1 MSRPSPE
8 QLLQRLEWTVIRK
21 LDGLLQG
28 DYRSLFRG
36 FGLDLADLREYLP
49 GDDVRHIDWNVTA
62 RTQVA
67 HVREHQ
73 EDREVTAWFLID
85 LSPSV
90 DFGSGQANKRQA
102 LTEFTAVLARLLT
115 RHGSRVGAVFFGAEI
130 DSVTPARTGRRHVL
144 HILNALMT
152 HPALQRAP
160 ATDLSA
166 VLRGAAEVVKRRS
179 LVFVISDFISTPG
192 WDGALAMLARRHEV
206 LAVRLL
212 DPMEL
217 QLPDLGLITLQD
229 AETGEQLFVDT
240 QDRAFRHRF
249 AKAAE
254 DREAALRDA
263 FQRAG
268 VDAIELST
276 EDDVGDAILDFAQMR
291 RARARGRL
299 GMAV

>member
-1 MSRPSPE
+1 MPRPSPE

-36 FGLDLADLREYLP
+36 FGLDLADLREYQP

-73 EDREVTAWFLID
+73 EDREVTAWFLLD

-90 DFGSGQANKRQA
+90 DFGSTEATKRQA

-115 RHGSRVGAVFFGAEI
+115 RRGNRVGAVFFGARVDGMI
-130 DSVTPARTGRRHVL
+130 PARTGRRHVL
-144 HILNALMT
+144 HILNTLMSR
-152 HPALQRAP
+152 PALPRAP

-166 VLRGAAEVVKRRS
+166 LLRSAAEVVRRRS
-179 LVFVISDFISTPG
+179 LVFVISDFISAPG

-206 LAVRLL
+206 VAVRLL
-212 DPMEL
+212 DPLETR
-217 QLPDLGLITLQD
+217 LPQLGLIALQD
-229 AETGEQLFVDT
+229 SETGEQLFVDT
-240 QDRAFRHRF
+240 QDRAFRRRF
-249 AKAAE
+249 ARAAE
-254 DREAALRDA
+254 QREAELREV

-268 VDAIELST
+268 VDALELST
-276 EDDVGDAILDFAQMR
+276 EDEVGDAILSFAEMR
-291 RARARGRL
+291 RSRARGR
-299 GMAV
+299 MAV